1 MTIDTRAYAWCNLG
15 QLSPETPATLADSH
29 IQGSGVVT
37 VRGTVVLL
45 GVVQVAAGTAVDLAY
60 SDGQRWIARVPRR
73 LRVLSS
79 SINPLALG
87 GRGETTLSVGCK
99 LAYMEDR
106 KPPIT
111 NPTNTEENSEVPE
124 VERRVATP
132 PLTAGFVV
140 GKILT
145 ALGLTAANTIP
156 MTIRRIVDEWDLSAG
171 YVEELGRIVSSEGYF
186 CRVNEAEQV
195 EFISKNQEQG
205 PGLLVTQQNVIEL
218 TPANVG
224 ELPGEAVLARY
235 TSLKLVPPDADL
247 SEDEVKKRNW
257 ESETVIGDPVQSIH
271 TYTNDAGEQVKQ
283 YITYMPT
290 KLFTTSYDQK
300 DRVRTR
306 QESSN
311 ELNGL
316 RFSTTSFSYG
326 TASFL
331 ADSADAL
338 SDGIGSTAGGNED
351 STPRSETTQE
361 FTPVGDYLSACGL
374 EGPHGLFLSGNQCT
388 MMRTTS
394 YDRDPVSGVTRTTT
408 RQYTA
413 YINTPFGSDAIAKLR
428 EAGEPVSELLKEA
441 LKLVPYGSE
450 QRIRT
455 EREYGLQKRPGQAER
470 TALATRK
477 APSVEQ
483 TAEITWAVGSST
495 SQTAVEMSPSY
506 VSDDAIVKVNGVYS
520 VQASNAEAQALNYAR
535 IENRLLLANR
545 NGCGIQLTP
554 LHTPPRPFDL
564 LYVRLNGATACFRV
578 NGTTW
583 TIDRDG
589 AVCTIDALFWG
600 AIDGAVADAWF
611 PLPPGAS
618 SLPATAAVTTNANPL
633 PANAIAIPNS
643 FNFTNPNLQSLFAA
657 LPSGQAPTYAA
668 VINPAQIVRPY
679 HETVELQGGV
689 LVGGS
694 VEVQTW
700 LPTELEL
707 DGGVAIGGS
716 VQPIDTLLEVLPAQI
731 VLQPAPITLVSN
743 VGIAAV
749 EVQTAQIVLLPNP
762 INLINLASTTELLL
776 EMEGSGSAFVDS
788 SINNHTVTVAGTV
801 TQSAGLSQW
810 GTKAAEFNGAG
821 GAVVVGGSQFGIA
834 STEAFSLSF
843 YFSPGAWSADGL
855 NGTRQVLELVNPS
868 GNGIQIKAEP
878 YNNQTRIYM
887 LQGELGVSQDYRVA
901 TVPRDQLCYIKIVRE
916 INGLRRVAVNG
927 IELFNPDTYSGPF
940 IDTNLYD
947 SLIVGSA
954 SAEIQAGIGIV
965 GRVDYVKLERIGTT
979 VTDVPIASDSDI
991 ISQAAIKLFPAQLR
1005 LQPGQVTLVDEVPI
1019 NTLEVGTAQLVLQPA
1034 PITLANTG
1042 GSSTAVL
1049 LEMEGTGS
1057 TFVDTSGNNNAVSV
1071 VVTTNQTAVTQT
1083 TAQARWGSK
1092 AADFPGTGTAIVV
1105 AGTGFPIAA
1114 GDPFSVSLYVRP
1126 PVSANVRR
1134 CLLLM
1139 ETNSST
1145 WLELSLVPASNQTE
1159 CYVLLE
1165 DYPFSD
1171 YRIAT
1176 VPFNAWSYIKL
1187 VREAS
1192 GLRRFAANGTEIPY
1206 VDSYEGEIP
1215 VYDSRA
1221 YPNGFRVG
1229 STENQI
1235 IFNQGIVAHV
1245 DHVRLELAATSIT
1258 AVPTGP

>member
-132 PLTAGFVV
+132 PLTAAFVV

-195 EFISKNQEQG
+195 EFICKNQEQG

-257 ESETVIGDPVQSIH
+257 ERETVSGDPVQSIH
-271 TYTNDAGEQVKQ
+271 TFTNDAGEQVKQ
-283 YITYMPT
+283 YITYMPV

-316 RFSTTSFSYG
+316 RFSTTSFSYPNWVFP
-326 TASFL
+326 A
-331 ADSADAL
+331 
-338 SDGIGSTAGGNED
+338 GSTEAPSFEFGTNPYADE
-351 STPRSETTQE
+351 STPSSETTQE

-394 YDRDPVSGVTRTTT
+394 YDRDPISGVTKTTT

-495 SQTAVEMSPSY
+495 SQTVVELSPSY

-554 LHTPPRPFDL
+554 LHTPPKPFDL

-633 PANAIAIPNS
+633 PANAIAIPNG

-749 EVQTAQIVLLPNP
+749 EVQTAQIVLQPNP

-788 SINNHTVTVAGTV
+788 SINNHTVTVVGTV
-801 TQSAGLSQW
+801 TQSTGLSQW
-810 GTKAAEFNGAG
+810 GTKAAEFDGTG
-821 GAVVVGGSQFGIA
+821 GAVVVGGSQFEIV
-834 STEAFSLSF
+834 SSEAFSVSF
-843 YFSPGAWSADGL
+843 YLSPQTWDSGSGPVI
-855 NGTRQVLELVNPS
+855 RQVLELVNPDGS
-868 GNGIQIKAEP
+868 GIQIKAEP
-878 YNNQTRIYM
+878 YNDQSRIYLIEETPGM
-887 LQGELGVSQDYRVA
+887 LATDYRVA

-916 INGLRRVAVNG
+916 TNGLRRFAVNG
-927 IELFNPDTYSGPF
+927 IELFNSDTYSGPI
-940 IDTNLYD
+940 IDTNTYNA
-947 SLIVGSA
+947 LIVGGT
-954 SAEIQAGIGIV
+954 SAEIQAGFGFV

-979 VTDVPIASDSDI
+979 VTEVPIAPDSDI
-991 ISQAAIKLFPAQLR
+991 TSQAAIRLFPAQLQ
-1005 LQPGQVTLVDEVPI
+1005 LQPDQVTLLDEVPI

-1034 PITLANTG
+1034 PVTLTNTG

-1071 VVTTNQTAVTQT
+1071 VVTGGQSGVTQT
-1083 TAQARWGSK
+1083 TAQAKWGSK

-1139 ETNSST
+1139 EANSTT

-1176 VPFNAWSYIKL
+1176 IPFNAWSYIKL